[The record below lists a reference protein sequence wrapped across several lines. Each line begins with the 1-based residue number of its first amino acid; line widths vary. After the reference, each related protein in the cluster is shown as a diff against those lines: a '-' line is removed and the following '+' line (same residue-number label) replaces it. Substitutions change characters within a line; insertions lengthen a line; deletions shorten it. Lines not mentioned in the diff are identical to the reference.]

1 MITELIKLYINKKL
15 WRKQN
20 SHNRTRMLKVFNRE
34 LVSVGKYT
42 YGGLRILNYDNKSN
56 LRIGNFCSI
65 APNVVF
71 LVSADHRMECVS
83 TFPFLSNFTNQNYEA
98 PSKGDIIVDDDVWV
112 GYGSTIMSGVHIGQG
127 AVIAAGAVVTKDV
140 PPYAIVGG
148 IPAKIIKYRFSLDMI
163 NELLKVDYS
172 KLTDEMVKE
181 NIEVLYQE
189 LTDLKQLDWM
199 PRKNDFIDSH
209 ECEQINYDQKNINL
223 NEKR

>member
-71 LVSADHRMECVS
+71 LVSADHRM
-83 TFPFLSNFTNQNYEA
+83 
-98 PSKGDIIVDDDVWV
+98 
-112 GYGSTIMSGVHIGQG
+112 
-127 AVIAAGAVVTKDV
+127 
-140 PPYAIVGG
+140 
-148 IPAKIIKYRFSLDMI
+148 
-163 NELLKVDYS
+163 
-172 KLTDEMVKE
+172 
-181 NIEVLYQE
+181 
-189 LTDLKQLDWM
+189 
-199 PRKNDFIDSH
+199 
-209 ECEQINYDQKNINL
+209 
-223 NEKR
+223 